1 MQVQRADDVL
11 FEIIDATAV
20 LVDPDGRELFT
31 LNPVGSLVWEAL
43 ADHGELAALADHLLP
58 KLSGVERDQL
68 ETDIAA
74 FLDELRAAGLVVDRA

>member
-11 FEIIDATAV
+11 FEVIDATAV

-31 LNPVGSLVWEAL
+31 LNPVGSLVWAAL
-43 ADHGELAALADHLLP
+43 AEHGEPSALADHLLP
-58 KLSGVERDQL
+58 QLTGVERDQL

-74 FLDELRAAGLVVDRA
+74 FLDELRTAGLVVDRA